1 MTFAILHVILIP
13 YVEDHIPYKMYTI
26 QTYQAYKIYVASS
39 IITKYMGLKKNRFYG
54 AINQL

>member
-1 MTFAILHVILIP
+1 MTFAILHVILILYP
-13 YVEDHIPYKMYTI
+13 LDLPYKMYTI